1 MAESVGFSHDTT
13 EMIFR
18 NGPSKLLFML
28 LIIAALFFIAL
39 DLNSQKFREGRSYV
53 NLIITPL
60 QWLVDM
66 PARLA
71 DNVSDV
77 VVSRSTLVL
86 ENNRLR
92 TEALELE
99 QRILQNAA
107 LTAENRRL
115 RALLNARSRVES
127 EVRLAELIGVDPNPF
142 QHEILTNLGSQ
153 DGITVGQP
161 ALDSGGV
168 MGQVIS
174 VAPLI
179 SRVMLITDS
188 RAAVP
193 VESLRTGFR
202 SVILG
207 NGNPD
212 SLELD
217 FVPATT
223 DIRVGDRLV
232 TSGLGGRF
240 PEGYP
245 VAEVSEVTRDPG
257 RPFLV
262 IKAVPTA
269 RLDKSRHLLLV
280 EVPETLPQQQLS
292 EASDG

>member
-1 MAESVGFSHDTT
+1 
-13 EMIFR
+13 MIFR
-18 NGPSKLLFML
+18 NGPSRLLFML
-28 LIIAALFFIAL
+28 LILAALILIAL
-39 DLNSQKFREGRSYV
+39 DLNSQKFREGRNYV

-77 VVSRSTLVL
+77 VVSRSSLVA

-92 TEALELE
+92 TEALVLE
-99 QRILQNAA
+99 QRVLQNAA

-127 EVRLAELIGVDPNPF
+127 EVRLAELVGVNPNPF
-142 QHEILTNLGSQ
+142 RHEILTNLGSE
-153 DGITVGQP
+153 DGITTGQP
-161 ALDSGGV
+161 ALDAGGV

-193 VESLRTGFR
+193 VETVRTGFR
-202 SVILG
+202 SVLLG
-207 NGNPD
+207 NGNPE

-223 DIRVGDRLV
+223 DIRVGDLLV

-245 VAEVSEVTRDPG
+245 IAEVSEVTRDPG

-262 IKAVPTA
+262 IRAVPTA
-269 RLDKSRHLLLV
+269 RLDKSRHLLLLDRPPV
-280 EVPETLPQQQLS
+280 LAAME
-292 EASDG
+292 SDPLEGNDG

>member
-1 MAESVGFSHDTT
+1 
-13 EMIFR
+13 MIFR
-18 NGPSKLLFML
+18 NGPSRLLFML
-28 LIIAALFFIAL
+28 LILAALILIAL
-39 DLNSQKFREGRSYV
+39 DLNSQKFREGRNYV

-77 VVSRSTLVL
+77 VVSRSSLVA

-92 TEALELE
+92 TEALVLE
-99 QRILQNAA
+99 QRVLQNAA

-115 RALLNARSRVES
+115 RALLNARSRIES
-127 EVRLAELIGVDPNPF
+127 EVRLAELVGVNPNPF
-142 QHEILTNLGSQ
+142 RHEILTNLGSE
-153 DGITVGQP
+153 DGITTGQP
-161 ALDSGGV
+161 ALDAGGV

-193 VESLRTGFR
+193 VETVRTGFR
-202 SVILG
+202 SVLLG
-207 NGNPD
+207 NGNPE

-223 DIRVGDRLV
+223 DIRVGDLLV

-245 VAEVSEVTRDPG
+245 IAEVSEVTRDPG

-262 IKAVPTA
+262 IRAVPTA
-269 RLDKSRHLLLV
+269 RLDKSRHLLLLDRPPV
-280 EVPETLPQQQLS
+280 L
-292 EASDG
+292 EAIESDPLEGNDG

>member
-1 MAESVGFSHDTT
+1 
-13 EMIFR
+13 MIFR
-18 NGPSKLLFML
+18 NGPSKVLFML
-28 LIIAALFFIAL
+28 LIIAALFLIAL
-39 DLNSQKFREGRSYV
+39 DLNSPKFREGRSYV

-77 VVSRSTLVL
+77 VVSRSSLVA

-99 QRILQNAA
+99 QRVLQNAA

-115 RALLNARSRVES
+115 RALLDARSRIDS

-153 DGITVGQP
+153 DGITIGQP
-161 ALDSGGV
+161 ARDSGGV

-193 VESLRTGFR
+193 VESVRTGFR

-223 DIRVGDRLV
+223 DIRVGDTLV

-245 VAEVSEVTRDPG
+245 VAEVTEVTRDPG

-262 IKAVPTA
+262 IRAVPTA

-280 EVPETLPQQQLS
+280 ERPPALLPEQLS

>member
-1 MAESVGFSHDTT
+1 
-13 EMIFR
+13 MIFR
-18 NGPSKLLFML
+18 NGPSRLLFML
-28 LIIAALFFIAL
+28 LILAALILIAL
-39 DLNSQKFREGRSYV
+39 DLNSQKFREGRNYV

-77 VVSRSTLVL
+77 VVSRSSLVA

-92 TEALELE
+92 TEALVLE
-99 QRILQNAA
+99 QRVLQNAA

-115 RALLNARSRVES
+115 RALLNARSRIES
-127 EVRLAELIGVDPNPF
+127 EVRLAELVGVNPNPF
-142 QHEILTNLGSQ
+142 RHEILTNLGSE
-153 DGITVGQP
+153 DGITTGQP
-161 ALDSGGV
+161 ALDAGGV

-193 VESLRTGFR
+193 VETVRTGFR
-202 SVILG
+202 SVLLG
-207 NGNPD
+207 NGNPE

-223 DIRVGDRLV
+223 DIRVGDLLV

-245 VAEVSEVTRDPG
+245 IAEVSEVTRDPG

-262 IKAVPTA
+262 IRAVPTA
-269 RLDKSRHLLLV
+269 RLDKSRHLLLLDRPPV
-280 EVPETLPQQQLS
+280 L
-292 EASDG
+292 EAMESDPLEGNDG

>member
-1 MAESVGFSHDTT
+1 
-13 EMIFR
+13 
-18 NGPSKLLFML
+18 ML
-28 LIIAALFFIAL
+28 LILAALVLIAL
-39 DLNSQKFREGRSYV
+39 DLNSQKFREGRNYV

-77 VVSRSTLVL
+77 VVSRSTLVA

-99 QRILQNAA
+99 QRVLQNAA
-107 LTAENRRL
+107 LSAENRRL
-115 RALLNARSRVES
+115 RALLNARSRVDA
-127 EVRLAELIGVDPNPF
+127 EVRLAELIGVNPNPF

-153 DGITVGQP
+153 DGITTGQP
-161 ALDSGGV
+161 ALDAGGV

-193 VESLRTGFR
+193 VESVRTGFR
-202 SVILG
+202 SVLLG
-207 NGNPD
+207 NGNPAH
-212 SLELD
+212 LELD

-223 DIRVGDRLV
+223 DIRVGDLLV

-245 VAEVSEVTRDPG
+245 IAEVSEVTRDPG
-257 RPFLV
+257 RSFLV
-262 IKAVPTA
+262 IRAVPTA

-280 EVPETLPQQQLS
+280 DRPQQLAEEEPDS
-292 EASDG
+292 LEESDG

>member
-1 MAESVGFSHDTT
+1 VFGFTT
-13 EMIFR
+13 SAMIFR
-18 NGPSKLLFML
+18 NGPSRLLFML
-28 LIIAALFFIAL
+28 LILAALMLIAL
-39 DLNSQKFREGRSYV
+39 DLNSQKFREGRNYV

-77 VVSRSTLVL
+77 VVSRSSLVA

-92 TEALELE
+92 TEALVLE
-99 QRILQNAA
+99 QRVLQNAA

-127 EVRLAELIGVDPNPF
+127 EVRLAELVGVNPNPF
-142 QHEILTNLGSQ
+142 RHEILTNLGSE
-153 DGITVGQP
+153 DGITTGQP
-161 ALDSGGV
+161 ALDAGGV

-193 VESLRTGFR
+193 VETVRTGFR
-202 SVILG
+202 SVLLG
-207 NGNPD
+207 NGNPE

-223 DIRVGDRLV
+223 DIRVGDLLV

-245 VAEVSEVTRDPG
+245 IAEVSEVTRDPG

-262 IKAVPTA
+262 IRAVPTA
-269 RLDKSRHLLLV
+269 RLDKSRHLLLLDRPPV
-280 EVPETLPQQQLS
+280 L
-292 EASDG
+292 EAMESDPLEGNDG

>member
-1 MAESVGFSHDTT
+1 
-13 EMIFR
+13 MIFR

-115 RALLNARSRVES
+115 RALLNARSRVEP

-262 IKAVPTA
+262 IKAIPTA
-269 RLDKSRHLLLV
+269 KLDKSRHLLLV
-280 EVPETLPQQQLS
+280 EVPETLLQRQLS

>member
-1 MAESVGFSHDTT
+1 
-13 EMIFR
+13 MIFR
-18 NGPSKLLFML
+18 NGPSKILFLLLML
-28 LIIAALFFIAL
+28 AALVLIAL
-39 DLNSQKFREGRSYV
+39 DLNSPKFREGRSYV

-60 QWLVDM
+60 QWLVDL
-66 PARLA
+66 PVRVA

-77 VVSRSTLVL
+77 VVSRSTLVA

-92 TEALELE
+92 TEALELG
-99 QRILQNAA
+99 QRVLQNAA
-107 LTAENRRL
+107 LAAENRRL
-115 RALLNARSRVES
+115 RALLNARSGIEPT
-127 EVRLAELIGVDPNPF
+127 VRMAELIGVDPNPF
-142 QHEILTNLGSQ
+142 QHEILTNLGSE
-153 DGITVGQP
+153 DGITLGQP

-193 VESLRTGFR
+193 VESIRTGYR

-212 SLELD
+212 TLELD

-240 PEGYP
+240 PQGYP

-257 RPFLV
+257 RPFLI
-262 IKAVPTA
+262 IKATPTA

-280 EVPETLPQQQLS
+280 EPPPALPRQEVS

>member
-1 MAESVGFSHDTT
+1 MVKGHLVIKRLSRHKPMA
-13 EMIFR
+13 IR
-18 NGPSKLLFML
+18 LFML
-28 LIIAALFFIAL
+28 LILAALILIAL
-39 DLNSQKFREGRSYV
+39 DLNSQKFREGRNYV

-77 VVSRSTLVL
+77 VVSRSSLVA

-92 TEALELE
+92 TEALVLE
-99 QRILQNAA
+99 QRVLQNAA

-127 EVRLAELIGVDPNPF
+127 EVRLAELVGVNPNPF
-142 QHEILTNLGSQ
+142 RHEILTNLGSE
-153 DGITVGQP
+153 DGITTGQP
-161 ALDSGGV
+161 ALDAGGV

-193 VESLRTGFR
+193 VETVRTGFR
-202 SVILG
+202 SVLLG
-207 NGNPD
+207 NGNPE

-223 DIRVGDRLV
+223 DIRVGDLLV

-245 VAEVSEVTRDPG
+245 IAEVSEVTRDPG

-262 IKAVPTA
+262 IRAVPTA
-269 RLDKSRHLLLV
+269 RLDKSRHLLLLDRPPV
-280 EVPETLPQQQLS
+280 L
-292 EASDG
+292 EAMESDPLEGNDG

>member
-1 MAESVGFSHDTT
+1 
-13 EMIFR
+13 
-18 NGPSKLLFML
+18 ML
-28 LIIAALFFIAL
+28 LILAALFLITL
-39 DLNSQKFREGRSYV
+39 DLNSAKFREGRNYV

-77 VVSRSTLVL
+77 VVSRSTLVA

-99 QRILQNAA
+99 QRVLQNAA

-115 RALLNARSRVES
+115 RALLNARSRIEPN
-127 EVRLAELIGVDPNPF
+127 VRLAELIGVDPNPF

-153 DGITVGQP
+153 DGIAPGQP
-161 ALDSGGV
+161 ALDAGGV

-174 VAPLI
+174 VTPLI

-193 VESLRTGFR
+193 VESVRTGFR
-202 SVILG
+202 SVLLG

-223 DIRVGDRLV
+223 DIRVGDLLV

-257 RPFLV
+257 KSFLV

-280 EVPETLPQQQLS
+280 EQVQATQES
-292 EASDG
+292 MAAEGSDG

>member
-1 MAESVGFSHDTT
+1 
-13 EMIFR
+13 MIFR
-18 NGPSKLLFML
+18 NGPSRLLFML
-28 LIIAALFFIAL
+28 LILAALILIAL
-39 DLNSQKFREGRSYV
+39 DLNSQKFREGRNYV

-77 VVSRSTLVL
+77 VVSRSSLVA

-92 TEALELE
+92 TEALVLE
-99 QRILQNAA
+99 QRVLQNAA

-127 EVRLAELIGVDPNPF
+127 EVRLAELVGVNPNPF
-142 QHEILTNLGSQ
+142 RHEILTNLGSE
-153 DGITVGQP
+153 DGITTGQP
-161 ALDSGGV
+161 ALDAGGV

-193 VESLRTGFR
+193 VETLRTGFR
-202 SVILG
+202 SVLLG
-207 NGNPD
+207 NGNPE

-223 DIRVGDRLV
+223 DIRVGDLLV

-245 VAEVSEVTRDPG
+245 IAEVSEVTRDPG

-262 IKAVPTA
+262 IRAVPTA
-269 RLDKSRHLLLV
+269 RLDKSRHLLLLDRPPV
-280 EVPETLPQQQLS
+280 L
-292 EASDG
+292 EAMESDPLEGNDG

>member
-1 MAESVGFSHDTT
+1 
-13 EMIFR
+13 
-18 NGPSKLLFML
+18 ML
-28 LIIAALFFIAL
+28 LILAALVLITL
-39 DLNSQKFREGRSYV
+39 DLNSAKFREGRNYV
-53 NLIITPL
+53 NLIVTPL

-77 VVSRSTLVL
+77 VVSRSTLVA
-86 ENNRLR
+86 ENSRLR

-99 QRILQNAA
+99 QRVLKNAT
-107 LTAENRRL
+107 LSAENRRL
-115 RALLNARSRVES
+115 RALLNARSLIEP

-153 DGITVGQP
+153 DGIKPGQP
-161 ALDSGGV
+161 ALDAGGI

-193 VESLRTGFR
+193 VESVRTGFR
-202 SVILG
+202 SVVLG
-207 NGNPD
+207 NGDPE

-217 FVPATT
+217 FVPATV
-223 DIRVGDRLV
+223 DIRVGDLLV

-240 PEGYP
+240 PKGYP
-245 VAEVSEVTRDPG
+245 VAEVSQVTPDPG
-257 RPFLV
+257 QSFLV
-262 IKAVPTA
+262 IKATPTA
-269 RLDKSRHLLLV
+269 RLDKSRNLLLV
-280 EVPETLPQQQLS
+280 QTQDETLVPVL
-292 EASDG
+292 EGGTDG

>member
-1 MAESVGFSHDTT
+1 
-13 EMIFR
+13 MIFR
-18 NGPSKLLFML
+18 NGPSRLLFML
-28 LIIAALFFIAL
+28 LILAALILIAL
-39 DLNSQKFREGRSYV
+39 DLNSQKFREGRNYV

-77 VVSRSTLVL
+77 VVSRSSLVA

-92 TEALELE
+92 TEALVLE
-99 QRILQNAA
+99 QRVLQNAA

-127 EVRLAELIGVDPNPF
+127 EVRLAELVGVNPNPF
-142 QHEILTNLGSQ
+142 RHEILTNLGSE
-153 DGITVGQP
+153 DGITTGQP
-161 ALDSGGV
+161 ALDAGGV

-193 VESLRTGFR
+193 VETVRTGFR
-202 SVILG
+202 SVLLG
-207 NGNPD
+207 NGNPE

-223 DIRVGDRLV
+223 DIRVGDLLV

-245 VAEVSEVTRDPG
+245 IAEVSEVTRDPG

-262 IKAVPTA
+262 IRAVPTA
-269 RLDKSRHLLLV
+269 RLDKSRHLLLLDRPPV
-280 EVPETLPQQQLS
+280 L
-292 EASDG
+292 EAMESDPLEGNDG

>member
-1 MAESVGFSHDTT
+1 
-13 EMIFR
+13 
-18 NGPSKLLFML
+18 ML

-115 RALLNARSRVES
+115 RALLNARSRVEP

-262 IKAVPTA
+262 IKAIPTA
-269 RLDKSRHLLLV
+269 KLDKSRHLLLV
-280 EVPETLPQQQLS
+280 EVPETLLQRQLS

>member
-1 MAESVGFSHDTT
+1 
-13 EMIFR
+13 MIFR
-18 NGPSKLLFML
+18 NGPSRLLFML
-28 LIIAALFFIAL
+28 LILAALILIAL
-39 DLNSQKFREGRSYV
+39 DLNSQKFREGRNYV

-77 VVSRSTLVL
+77 VVSRSSLVA

-92 TEALELE
+92 TEALVLE
-99 QRILQNAA
+99 QRVLQNAA

-127 EVRLAELIGVDPNPF
+127 EVRLAELVGVNPNPF
-142 QHEILTNLGSQ
+142 RHEILTNLGSE
-153 DGITVGQP
+153 DGITTGQP
-161 ALDSGGV
+161 ALDAGGV

-193 VESLRTGFR
+193 VETVRTGFR
-202 SVILG
+202 SVLLG
-207 NGNPD
+207 NGNPE

-223 DIRVGDRLV
+223 DIRVGDLLV

-245 VAEVSEVTRDPG
+245 IAEVSEVTRDPG

-262 IKAVPTA
+262 IRAVPTA
-269 RLDKSRHLLLV
+269 RLDKSRHLLLLDRPPV
-280 EVPETLPQQQLS
+280 LGAME
-292 EASDG
+292 SDSLEGNDG

>member
-1 MAESVGFSHDTT
+1 
-13 EMIFR
+13 MIFR
-18 NGPSKLLFML
+18 NGPSKVLFLLL
-28 LIIAALFFIAL
+28 LVGALSLIVL
-39 DLNSQKFREGRSYV
+39 DLNSPKFREGRNYA

-77 VVSRSTLVL
+77 VVSRTTLVA

-99 QRILQNAA
+99 QKVLQNVT

-115 RALLNARSRVES
+115 RALLNARARVES

-142 QHEILTNLGSQ
+142 QHEILANLGSS
-153 DGITVGQP
+153 DGIAPGQP
-161 ALDSGGV
+161 ALDAGGV

-188 RAAVP
+188 RSAVP
-193 VESLRTGFR
+193 VESLRTGYR
-202 SVILG
+202 SVLLG
-207 NGNPD
+207 NGNPE

-223 DIRVGDRLV
+223 DIRVGDLLV

-240 PEGYP
+240 PQGYP
-245 VAEVSEVTRDPG
+245 IAEVSEVTRDPG
-257 RPFLV
+257 RPFM
-262 IKAVPTA
+262 IIRAIPTA

-280 EVPETLPQQQLS
+280 DRPPSLLVES
-292 EASDG
+292 EDPADG

>member
-1 MAESVGFSHDTT
+1 VFGFTT
-13 EMIFR
+13 SAMIFR
-18 NGPSKLLFML
+18 NGPSRLLFML
-28 LIIAALFFIAL
+28 LILAALILIAL
-39 DLNSQKFREGRSYV
+39 DLNSQKFREGRNYV

-77 VVSRSTLVL
+77 VVSRSSLVA

-92 TEALELE
+92 TEALVLE
-99 QRILQNAA
+99 QRVLQNAA

-127 EVRLAELIGVDPNPF
+127 EVRLAELVGVNPNPF
-142 QHEILTNLGSQ
+142 RHEILTNLGSE
-153 DGITVGQP
+153 DGITTGQP
-161 ALDSGGV
+161 ALDAGGV

-193 VESLRTGFR
+193 VETVRTGFR
-202 SVILG
+202 SVLLG
-207 NGNPD
+207 NGNPE

-223 DIRVGDRLV
+223 DIRVGDLLV

-245 VAEVSEVTRDPG
+245 IAEVSEVTRDPG

-262 IKAVPTA
+262 IRAVPTA
-269 RLDKSRHLLLV
+269 RLDKSRHLLLLDRPPV
-280 EVPETLPQQQLS
+280 L
-292 EASDG
+292 EAMESDPLEGNDG